1 MAMYYEKSR
10 AHTPPTGPHAD
21 YLAALEAKVKG
32 ASRRQI
38 AVGLLVLLLGGY
50 VGWKEFGGSLHLPI
64 PLGSHVDKALRADSA
79 AFYKSYLDGYKA
91 AGDASSKPGTV
102 YNDLMKAQLAD
113 RKEKGTTLGLAIDAW
128 TKPLITDKGAF
139 KDSAASR
146 RAFQTIHDS
155 LRAGM
160 RDAAK

>member
-1 MAMYYEKSR
+1 MLYYEQSK
-10 AHTPPTGPHAD
+10 AHTAPTGPHAD

-38 AVGLLVLLLGGY
+38 AVALLVLLLGGY
-50 VGWKEFGGSLHLPI
+50 IGWKELGGGALHLPI
-64 PLGSHVDKALRADSA
+64 PLGSHVDKALRADSG
-79 AFYKSYLDGYKA
+79 AFFKSYLEGYST
-91 AGDASSKPGTV
+91 AGSASGKSGAV

-113 RKEKGTTLGLAIDAW
+113 RKDKGTALGTAIDAW